1 MHMILNLESIEG
13 NLKIPLQLNQHVSK
27 KTRIIIENIT
37 TTNMYILLKKKKID
51 NLLNYCCSVGM
62 NG

>member
-1 MHMILNLESIEG
+1 MHMILDLESIEG

-37 TTNMYILLKKKKID
+37 TTNMYVLLKKID